1 MSNTAT
7 ETLSVV
13 VEREI
18 PFPPE
23 KIWRALTQPHLI
35 EEWLMKN
42 DFKPVVDHRFN
53 LRGDWGA
60 VDCQVLRVEPNK
72 TLSYTWDAMGLE
84 SVVTW
89 TLTPTSTG
97 THLRMEQSGFRPD
110 QQQATYGLAVPA
122 LAAGVESDPACIDRA
137 ASEFY
142 WSLVRQGL

>member
-1 MSNTAT
+1 MTNTAT

-13 VEREI
+13 VEREV
-18 PFPPE
+18 PYPPE

-42 DFKPVVDHRFN
+42 DFKPVLGHRFN
-53 LRGDWGA
+53 LRADWGT
-60 VDCQVLRVEPNK
+60 VDCQVLAVERNK
-72 TLSYTWDAMGLE
+72 MLSYTWGAYDLK

-110 QQQATYGLAVPA
+110 QQHYYEGAKGGWQQFFAKLEQVLAQT
-122 LAAGVESDPACIDRA
+122 D
-137 ASEFY
+137 
-142 WSLVRQGL
+142 

>member
-1 MSNTAT
+1 MTNTAT
-7 ETLSVV
+7 ETLCVV

-53 LRGDWGA
+53 LRADWGT
-60 VDCQVLRVEPNK
+60 VDCQVLAVEPNK
-72 TLSYTWDAMGLE
+72 TLSYTWGGHGLG

-89 TLTPTSTG
+89 TLTRTSTG

-110 QQQATYGLAVPA
+110 QPQFYQGAKAGWPKFFAALEQVLAR
-122 LAAGVESDPACIDRA
+122 ID
-137 ASEFY
+137 
-142 WSLVRQGL
+142 